1 MFTFFMVALDHTHTA
16 QLVKFLLKY
25 INDDAEYIVGLETCE
40 TAHKET
46 NGQHFHFAVE
56 MEEKQY
62 DNFRKS
68 ILVNHYK
75 LRGRATKNLPRQYG
89 KCKEVRDIDKF
100 LAYTCKDQNIVT
112 NIDDKKRIDAYIQ
125 ESYKREEKKAQINT
139 ILDYLGEIPMP
150 NNDHL
155 EQCITEKYE
164 IAVLDWYRKN
174 TDKVPAISTLKHI
187 VSRFL
192 LFRQNHS
199 T

>member
-1 MFTFFMVALDHTHTA
+1 MKIKRFSVLNISYIKNLRKHYNIKVIYMFTFFMVALDHTHTA

-75 LRGRATKNLPRQYG
+75 LRGRATKNLPRQ
-89 KCKEVRDIDKF
+89 
-100 LAYTCKDQNIVT
+100 
-112 NIDDKKRIDAYIQ
+112 
-125 ESYKREEKKAQINT
+125 
-139 ILDYLGEIPMP
+139 
-150 NNDHL
+150 
-155 EQCITEKYE
+155 
-164 IAVLDWYRKN
+164 
-174 TDKVPAISTLKHI
+174 
-187 VSRFL
+187 
-192 LFRQNHS
+192 
-199 T
+199 